1 MPMSFLKVAVV
12 AVCLLGMSPLAA
24 SASCMTC
31 TYDPNYGLNFCE
43 LHGDPYNWDNC
54 EGGERSVII
63 SACDQCE
70 ETAAN
75 VMTMGHFASLEVR
88 SPTAVEAIAAEYAN
102 IRLDDEQSALLYLN
116 CEGAILAPKSV
127 DSVTLGAAL

>member
-1 MPMSFLKVAVV
+1 MSTSLKAAVM
-12 AVCLLGMSPLAA
+12 AICFMGMSPLAA

-70 ETAAN
+70 ESAAS
-75 VMTMGHFASLEVR
+75 VMTMGHFASLGIP
-88 SPTAVEAIAAEYAN
+88 SPTAAEAIVAEYAN
-102 IRLDDEQSALLYLN
+102 VRLNEERSALLFLN
-116 CEGAILAPKSV
+116 CEGAILASKSV
-127 DSVTLGAAL
+127 AREALGAAL